1 MARPNNPDFQ
11 AQKLLSSVSLDL
23 LGKKA
28 KEHIFIRLT
37 VLGYKDVW

>member
-28 KEHIFIRLT
+28 KEHTVEPRLLHT
-37 VLGYKDVW
+37 LTT